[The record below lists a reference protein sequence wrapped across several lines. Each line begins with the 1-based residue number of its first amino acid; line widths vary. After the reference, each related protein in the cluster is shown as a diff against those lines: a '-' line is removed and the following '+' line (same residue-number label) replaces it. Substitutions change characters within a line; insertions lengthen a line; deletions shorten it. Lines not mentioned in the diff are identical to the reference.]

1 MNEMVLKQL
10 WMQDIEKYE
19 LYEMECNECKDMKWN
34 GIETN
39 VNARHYEKYE
49 MACNGMQW
57 MCMCE
62 MRHKMI
68 MKWLWCKM
76 LCAEQWN
83 KW

>member
-1 MNEMVLKQL
+1 
-10 WMQDIEKYE
+10 MQDIEKYE

-39 VNARHYEKYE
+39 VNARHYEKYA